1 MAALR
6 QIYSEKGE
14 TRRGKT
20 PIFFFFR
27 REAYVMFGP

>member
-20 PIFFFFR
+20 PIFFFR